1 MRRTKEGLGKKRVT
15 TAQVKESDYGEYVCA
30 AKEEKNDT
38 LTIKK
43 PVRRSR
49 SICFP
54 DTAMG
59 PWWFELAPW
68 ST

>member
-1 MRRTKEGLGKKRVT
+1 MT

-38 LTIKK
+38 LTNKN